1 MPTGVAWKLD
11 RLTCIKET
19 EHGSEPYLW
28 PIIIA
33 EEGGRLQ
40 VAMPVP
46 EYAAVPLA
54 FEMHAGQSVTLPAG
68 MDSTLTVLF
77 ENRANALVVLVVALF
92 EMDASPRKGS
102 RAVLSYIQEKAME
115 FVSSHLSECRQ
126 ANGERGDLR
135 NELAV
140 PLDLA
145 SAETDALEVSEI
157 ADTLRKPGRFD
168 DSVGF
173 AFWTFSGAG
182 LVGRGLDIALD
193 SNTERFRLISSL
205 QVNTVLPDRCRA
217 QRDAVT
223 QAKARVSGLHGMRA
237 GLQQMLHHATPQQK
251 PQIVAA
257 IENVEAQIPAAEAAL
272 AAAEQ
277 ALKSCQDTFSPP
289 VPPEGP
295 IINM

>member
-11 RLTCIKET
+11 RLICIKET

-33 EEGGRLQ
+33 EEGGSLQ

-54 FEMHAGQSVTLPAG
+54 FEVHAGQSVPLPAG

-77 ENRANALVVLVVALF
+77 ENRANVLLVLVVVLF
-92 EMDASPRKGS
+92 EKDASPLKGS
-102 RAVLSYIQEKAME
+102 LAVLKHIQEKAME

-126 ANGERGDLR
+126 VNGDRGDLR
-135 NELAV
+135 NQLA
-140 PLDLA
+140 LRFDLA
-145 SAETDALEVSEI
+145 GAETDALEVREI
-157 ADTLRKPGRFD
+157 ANTLRKPGRFD
-168 DSVGF
+168 DSVGL
-173 AFWTFSGAG
+173 AFWTFSGSG

-193 SNTERFRLISSL
+193 SNTERFTLISSM
-205 QVNTVLPDRCRA
+205 QVSTVLPDRCRA

-237 GLQQMLHHATPQQK
+237 GLQQMLQHATPQQK
-251 PQIVAA
+251 PQIIASM
-257 IENVEAQIPAAEAAL
+257 ENVEAQIPAAEAAL

-289 VPPEGP
+289 VPSEGP
-295 IINM
+295 VINM